1 MHRKIL
7 FSMVLILSSPLLWAA
22 DVQLNPKHPQAYT
35 VVRGDTLWDIAG
47 RFLAHPWQ
55 WPEVWQVN
63 PQIRNPHLI
72 YPGDEI
78 TLTEHDGKP
87 VLSLRRGGERNFKL
101 TPAVRESVRQE
112 PIPVIPLDAISQFLS
127 RPLVLSK
134 EALDRA
140 PYVVGARDGHLAVG
154 SDSRVYLR
162 GLVEEHGT
170 KLSIFRKGK
179 AYVDPETGINLGYEA
194 LHIGD
199 MELAE
204 RGETSA
210 GRVLWSNREIL
221 RGDRVMPQEEQEF
234 PAFLPKAPAKEI
246 NGLIISVVD
255 GVSQIGQY
263 KVVVVNRGGKDGLA
277 VGDVLAIYQ
286 RGAEVSD
293 PIGTEMEVYRHRDE
307 MREATAQNPS
317 AVGRFFDR
325 IADGVRDAKLATD
338 AALGEPVGGLPGKVR
353 LPDERAGEMM
363 VFRTFENL
371 SFGLVMRTQRPVH
384 VEDQIRNP

>member
-22 DVQLNPKHPQAYT
+22 DIQLNPKHPQAYT

-47 RFLAHPWQ
+47 RFLAYPWQ

-63 PQIRNPHLI
+63 PQIRNPNLI

-112 PIPVIPLDAISQFLS
+112 AIPVIPLDAISQFLS

-140 PYVVGARDGHLAVG
+140 PYVIGALDGHLAVG
-154 SDSRVYLR
+154 GDSRIYLR
-162 GLVEEHGT
+162 GVTEEHGT

-179 AYVDPETGINLGYEA
+179 AYVDPATGINLGYEA

-210 GRVLWSNREIL
+210 ARVLWSNREIL
-221 RGDRVMPQEEQEF
+221 KGDRVMSQEEQEF

-246 NGLIISVVD
+246 NGVIISVVD

-263 KVVVVNRGGKDGLA
+263 KVVVINQGAKDGLA

-286 RGAEVSD
+286 RGAEIAD
-293 PIGTEMEVYRHRDE
+293 PIGTEMAVYRHRDE

-338 AALGEPVGGLPGKVR
+338 AALGEPIGGRPDKVR

-384 VEDQIRNP
+384 VEDQVRNP